1 LKPDDAFAAEEY
13 GVVEAIKGSYEN
25 AAVAF
30 ERLTQLDPE
39 RAENWTWLGDCY
51 LNLKKFEQAIPAYE
65 QVVELDPTSRDIW
78 ERLLDLYNETGDQVK
93 AAAAEKKL
101 KEL

>member
-1 LKPDDAFAAEEY
+1 
-13 GVVEAIKGSYEN
+13 
-25 AAVAF
+25 
-30 ERLTQLDPE
+30 
-39 RAENWTWLGDCY
+39 
-51 LNLKKFEQAIPAYE
+51 LKKFEQAIPAYE